1 MKKPISEKLARGL
14 KIGTA
19 VVLAAGVIAVFFANK
34 VPLKKA
40 DIIEST
46 DIISQISTETSQ
58 KDVLITDNSIPF
70 TETSELP
77 VSVAESVPEN
87 GLININTATAETL
100 QTLSGIGETKAAAIV
115 EYRET
120 HGVFSDISE
129 ITNVSG
135 IGEKIFEKIRNNITV

>member
-1 MKKPISEKLARGL
+1 MKKPISEKLAKGL

-40 DIIEST
+40 DIIKST

-58 KDVLITDNSIPF
+58 KDVLITDNSTPF

-77 VSVAESVPEN
+77 VSVTESVPEN

-120 HGVFSDISE
+120 HGAFSDISE

-135 IGEKIFEKIRNNITV
+135 IGEKILEKIRNNITV

>member
-1 MKKPISEKLARGL
+1 MKKPISEKLAKGL

-58 KDVLITDNSIPF
+58 KDVLITDNSTPF

-77 VSVAESVPEN
+77 VSVTESVPEN
-87 GLININTATAETL
+87 GLINI
-100 QTLSGIGETKAAAIV
+100 
-115 EYRET
+115 
-120 HGVFSDISE
+120 
-129 ITNVSG
+129 VSPQ
-135 IGEKIFEKIRNNITV
+135 

>member
-1 MKKPISEKLARGL
+1 MKKPISEKLAKGL

-40 DIIEST
+40 DIIKST

-58 KDVLITDNSIPF
+58 KDVLITDNSTPF

-77 VSVAESVPEN
+77 VSVTESVPEN
-87 GLININTATAETL
+87 VLININTATAETL
-100 QTLSGIGETKAAAIV
+100 QTLSGIGKTKAAAIV

-135 IGEKIFEKIRNNITV
+135 IGEKTFEKIRNNITV